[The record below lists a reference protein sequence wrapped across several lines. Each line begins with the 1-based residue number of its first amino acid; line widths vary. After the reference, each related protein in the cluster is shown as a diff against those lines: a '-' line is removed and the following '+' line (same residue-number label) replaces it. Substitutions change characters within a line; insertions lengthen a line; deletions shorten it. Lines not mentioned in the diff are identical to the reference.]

1 MNLERAIAKRFEDI
15 ADIGWF
21 PDSLP
26 PDAPQLKAVREILQP
41 RRGQKILDAGC
52 ARGRFAS
59 HIAKTGADVFG
70 VDITG
75 TFIQAAKANVPEGT
89 FAQGSLS
96 ALPFANNAFDAV
108 YCVEAL
114 QHLPDT
120 ANAVSELARIIKPGG
135 VLLVIDKSLQA
146 LDPGK
151 GLPTFLV
158 KPWAERKGKWMY
170 PADFP
175 FRERWFWPRALA
187 RDLRAHFEQVTVK
200 FIPEGRGKAS
210 RLYRLLPFLSLD
222 VAWIA
227 RKRSTT

>member
-1 MNLERAIAKRFEDI
+1 MNLERAIAQRFEEI

-21 PDSLP
+21 PGSLP
-26 PDAPQLKAVREILQP
+26 QDAPQLKAVREILQP

-52 ARGRFAS
+52 ARGRFVH

-75 TFIQAAKANVPEGT
+75 TFIRAAKMNVPDAT

-96 ALPFANNAFDAV
+96 ALPFADSTFDAV

-120 ANAVSELARIIKPGG
+120 ARALSEMARIIKPGG
-135 VLLVIDKSLQA
+135 VLMIVDKSLQA

-175 FRERWFWPRALA
+175 FRERWFWPKALA
-187 RDLRAHFEQVTVK
+187 RELRDHFEEVTIK

-210 RLYRLLPFLSLD
+210 RLYRVVPFLSLD

-227 RKRSTT
+227 KKR